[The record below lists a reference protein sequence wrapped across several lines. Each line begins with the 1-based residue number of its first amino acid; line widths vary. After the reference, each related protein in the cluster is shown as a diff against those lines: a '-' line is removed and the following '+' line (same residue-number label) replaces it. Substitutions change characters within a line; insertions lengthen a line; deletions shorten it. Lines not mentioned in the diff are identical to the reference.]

1 MLTDILASRCDRREV
16 FQLLKTVRPPA
27 EWHQRMVASIS
38 ELLGDKKLE
47 QRIAEIRNIIER
59 MDFRWDQGFVTDED
73 KYLEQRV
80 KLQQELEQLTPIPD
94 DELEIAPNILGDFT
108 AYWVATKSDRKAQ
121 RELVQLTASRVWAK
135 GERDMAASL
144 RPNFHVTLGLESE
157 KPTDISVC
165 LNKKLQIK

>member
-1 MLTDILASRCDRREV
+1 MIEEQV

-73 KYLEQRV
+73 EYLEQRV

-94 DELEIAPNILGDFT
+94 DELEIALNILGDFT
-108 AYWVATKSDRKAQ
+108 AY
-121 RELVQLTASRVWAK
+121 
-135 GERDMAASL
+135 
-144 RPNFHVTLGLESE
+144 
-157 KPTDISVC
+157 
-165 LNKKLQIK
+165 